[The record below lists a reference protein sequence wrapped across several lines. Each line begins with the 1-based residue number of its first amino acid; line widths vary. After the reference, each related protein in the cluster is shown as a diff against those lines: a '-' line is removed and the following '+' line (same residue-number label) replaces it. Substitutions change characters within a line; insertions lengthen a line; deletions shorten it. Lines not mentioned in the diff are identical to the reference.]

1 MRWLRYLDIICTLF
15 ILTNFIGRAFIVI
28 IIRNLLFIFYLS
40 KVIKSTYR
48 AILNHAIKFF
58 VVHVVIR
65 GGNIILPSS
74 LLDIILAVN
83 EKNMWVHLSIS
94 SFRTIRL
101 ITLHELLRKIRNSK
115 MVKMN
120 PIKLTVKFVG
130 IPP

>member
-1 MRWLRYLDIICTLF
+1 MD
-15 ILTNFIGRAFIVI
+15 NAS
-28 IIRNLLFIFYLS
+28 N
-40 KVIKSTYR
+40 
-48 AILNHAIKFF
+48 
-58 VVHVVIR
+58 VVVGTH
-65 GGNIILPSS
+65 NIILPSS

-101 ITLHELLRKIRNSK
+101 ITLHELLRRIRNSR

-130 IPP
+130 MPP

>member
-1 MRWLRYLDIICTLF
+1 MF
-15 ILTNFIGRAFIVI
+15 
-28 IIRNLLFIFYLS
+28 
-40 KVIKSTYR
+40 
-48 AILNHAIKFF
+48 KFNASN
-58 VVHVVIR
+58 VDVGTH
-65 GGNIILPSS
+65 NIILPSS

-83 EKNMWVHLSIS
+83 EKNMWVHLSMS
-94 SFRTIRL
+94 SFLTIRL

>member
-1 MRWLRYLDIICTLF
+1 MKLYVS
-15 ILTNFIGRAFIVI
+15 NIV
-28 IIRNLLFIFYLS
+28 
-40 KVIKSTYR
+40 
-48 AILNHAIKFF
+48 
-58 VVHVVIR
+58 
-65 GGNIILPSS
+65 GGIYKIILPSS

-83 EKNMWVHLSIS
+83 EKNMWVHLSMS

-101 ITLHELLRKIRNSK
+101 ITLHELLLKIRNSK